1 MHLTED
7 NCYHI
12 YNRGNNKQ
20 PIFFSEDNYVFFL
33 QKVKRYIYPIS
44 DILSWCLMPTH
55 FHILIHANINTVS
68 TISRNGIEIQ
78 QFSENIRLLLSS
90 YTKAIN
96 KQNKFSG
103 NLFQQKTK
111 AKEIDLS
118 NEHQLIVAFHYIHQN
133 AYKAGLVKKMEDWN
147 FSSFKDY
154 MNIRN
159 GKLCN
164 KVLTKQLI
172 PIDDERFYEDSY
184 KVISNDKML
193 TIF

>member
-1 MHLTED
+1 MHLTKG

-20 PIFFSEDNYVFFL
+20 PIFFSENNYVFFL
-33 QKVKRYIYPIS
+33 EKVRRYIYPIS

-55 FHILIHANINTVS
+55 FHILLHANINTVS

-111 AKEIDLS
+111 AKEIDL
-118 NEHQLIVAFHYIHQN
+118 A
-133 AYKAGLVKKMEDWN
+133 
-147 FSSFKDY
+147 
-154 MNIRN
+154 MNN
-159 GKLCN
+159 N
-164 KVLTKQLI
+164 
-172 PIDDERFYEDSY
+172 
-184 KVISNDKML
+184 
-193 TIF
+193 